1 MFHSKCVN
9 VMMASCTDH
18 ELIARYK
25 SGDNRA
31 FDALLNR
38 HQQAIFNK
46 VYFMVKDVDLAND
59 LLQDTFM
66 KVVNTI
72 QEGRYNEQGKF
83 LPWVMRI
90 AHNLAIDSF
99 RRNRKMPL
107 VRGNDEFDVFSTIS
121 SNELHIEDQLV
132 AGQIHADA
140 MKLIDLLPPEQQDV
154 VRMRIESDM
163 SFQEIADETGV
174 SINTALGRMR
184 YALINMRRHIEQHGI
199 QLTVR

>member
-1 MFHSKCVN
+1 
-9 VMMASCTDH
+9 MMASCTDQ

-38 HQQAIFNK
+38 HQQAVFNK
-46 VYFMVKDVDLAND
+46 IYFMVKDEDVAND
-59 LLQDTFM
+59 VFQDTFI

-72 QEGRYNEQGKF
+72 HEGRYNEQGKF

-90 AHNLAIDSF
+90 AHNLAIDTF

-107 VRGNDEFDVFSTIS
+107 LRSTDDYDVFATIS
-121 SNELHIEDQLV
+121 DDEMHIEDQLV
-132 AGQIHADA
+132 QGQIHRDV
-140 MKLIDLLPPEQQDV
+140 MKLVELLPEEQQVV
-154 VRMRIESDM
+154 VRMRIENGM

-184 YALINMRRHIEQHGI
+184 YALISMRKQVDLNGI
-199 QLTVR
+199 QLTAL

>member
-1 MFHSKCVN
+1 
-9 VMMASCTDH
+9 MMATCTDQ

-38 HQQAIFNK
+38 HQQAVFNK
-46 VYFMVKDVDLAND
+46 IFFMVKDEDVAND
-59 LLQDTFM
+59 VFQDTFI

-90 AHNLAIDSF
+90 AHNLAIDTF

-107 VRGNDEFDVFSTIS
+107 VRGNDEFDVFATIS
-121 SNELHIEDQLV
+121 SDSPHIEDQLV
-132 AGQIHADA
+132 DNQIRTDV
-140 MKLIDLLPPEQQDV
+140 MKLVDLLPEEQQEV
-154 VRMRIESDM
+154 VRLRVECGM
-163 SFQEIADETGV
+163 SFQEIADETNV

-184 YALINMRRHIEQHGI
+184 YALISMRKHIEVNGI
-199 QLTVR
+199 QLTAI

>member
-1 MFHSKCVN
+1 MRK
-9 VMMASCTDH
+9 VMMASCTDQ

-38 HQQAIFNK
+38 HQQAVFNK
-46 VYFMVKDVDLAND
+46 IYFMVKDEDVAND
-59 LLQDTFM
+59 VFQDTFI

-90 AHNLAIDSF
+90 AHNLAIDTF

-107 VRGNDEFDVFSTIS
+107 IRSTDEYDVFATVSDDK
-121 SNELHIEDQLV
+121 LHIEDQLV
-132 AGQIHADA
+132 QGQIHSDV
-140 MKLIDLLPPEQQDV
+140 MKLIDRLPEDQQVV
-154 VRMRIESDM
+154 VRMRIEDGM

-184 YALINMRRHIEQHGI
+184 YALISMRKQVEVNGI
-199 QLTVR
+199 QLTAL

>member
-1 MFHSKCVN
+1 
-9 VMMASCTDH
+9 MMASCTDQ

-25 SGDNRA
+25 SGENRA

-38 HQQAIFNK
+38 HQQAVFNK
-46 VYFMVKDVDLAND
+46 IYFMVKDEDVAND
-59 LLQDTFM
+59 VFQDTFI

-90 AHNLAIDSF
+90 AHNLAIDTF

-107 VRGNDEFDVFSTIS
+107 VRSTDEYDVFASVS
-121 SNELHIEDQLV
+121 DDNLHVEDQLV
-132 AGQIHADA
+132 QSQINHDV
-140 MKLIDLLPPEQQDV
+140 MKLIDLLPEEQQVV
-154 VRMRIESDM
+154 VRMRIEDGM

-184 YALINMRRHIEQHGI
+184 YALISMRKQVELHGM
-199 QLTVR
+199 QLTAL

>member
-1 MFHSKCVN
+1 
-9 VMMASCTDH
+9 MMASCTDQ

-25 SGDNRA
+25 GGDQRA
-31 FDALLNR
+31 FETLFTR
-38 HQQAIFNK
+38 HEQAVFKKI
-46 VYFMVKDVDLAND
+46 YFMVKDEDVAND
-59 LLQDTFM
+59 LFQDAFI

-90 AHNLAIDSF
+90 AHNLAIDYF

-107 VRGNDEFDVFSTIS
+107 VRSNDEYDVFATVASGDQ
-121 SNELHIEDQLV
+121 HIEDQLV
-132 AGQIHADA
+132 EGQIHSDV
-140 MKLIDLLPPEQQDV
+140 MKLVDLLSEDQQAV

-184 YALINMRRHIEQHGI
+184 YALINLRRLIEENGI
-199 QLTVR
+199 QLTVQ